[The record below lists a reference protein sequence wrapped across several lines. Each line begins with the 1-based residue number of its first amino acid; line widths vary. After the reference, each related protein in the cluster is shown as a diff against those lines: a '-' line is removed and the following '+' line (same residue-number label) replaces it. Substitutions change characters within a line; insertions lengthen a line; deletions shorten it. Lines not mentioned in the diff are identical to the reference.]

1 MRTASTRRTRTGRDR
16 QGGDP
21 NRLPAGVDVK
31 IAIVAGT
38 RPEVIKLA
46 PVRAALLATP
56 GFQPVWIS
64 TEQQSTLNA
73 QTLDVMGLAPDITLE
88 SPSAHRSLGGRFAE
102 VMDRL
107 DQAFDL
113 IDPDF
118 VLVQGD
124 TSTTAAGALAA
135 FARRIPIG
143 HVEAGL
149 RTFDLDRP
157 FPEEGW
163 RCVVG
168 QLAALHF
175 APTLQAAE
183 NLMRSGVDPAR
194 VHVTGNTGID
204 SVRLSG
210 DRVEAEPATNGLR
223 RVLVTLHRRENW
235 EDSLDQVL
243 SALLMLR
250 DRIADIEIVFVAH
263 ANPQLRDRVFARL
276 DAQPRLR
283 IVGPLDYLSFL
294 SFLKSATLVLSD
306 SGGVQEEAPVF
317 GVPTLVLRESTERME
332 AVEAGVARLVGTGR
346 QAVLD
351 EASRLLLDE
360 DARLRMVRA
369 VSPFGDGHAATRIVE
384 IIRDHA
390 PLSEHD
396 KTLIRSAV

>member
-1 MRTASTRRTRTGRDR
+1 MSTASFRRTMTDRDR
-16 QGGDP
+16 QGGDLL
-21 NRLPAGVDVK
+21 RLPTGVDVK

-46 PVRAALLATP
+46 PVRAALLARTGIKP
-56 GFQPVWIS
+56 IWIS

-73 QTLDVMGLAPDITLE
+73 QTLDVMGVAPDIMLAPP
-88 SPSAHRSLGGRFAE
+88 SPERSLGGRFAE

-107 DQAFDL
+107 DDAFGR

-124 TSTTAAGALAA
+124 TSTTAAGAMAA

-175 APTLQAAE
+175 APTDVAAT
-183 NLMRSGVDPAR
+183 NLVRVGVDPAR

-204 SVRLSG
+204 SVRLTG
-210 DRVEAEPATNGLR
+210 DRVRPEPLTSGLR

-235 EDSLDQVL
+235 EANLDKVL
-243 SALLMLR
+243 SGLVMLR
-250 DRIADIEIVFVAH
+250 DHITDIEIVFVAH
-263 ANPQLRDRVFARL
+263 ANPMLRYRVFAWL
-276 DAQPRLR
+276 GDQSR
-283 IVGPLDYLSFL
+283 IRIIGPLDYLSFL
-294 SFLKSATLVLSD
+294 AFLKSATLVLSD

-317 GVPTLVLRESTERME
+317 GVPVLVLRDSTERME
-332 AVEAGVARLVGTGR
+332 AVDAGVARLVGAERETVV
-346 QAVLD
+346 AT
-351 EASRLLLDE
+351 ASQLLLNE
-360 DARLRMVRA
+360 RERLEMVRA
-369 VSPFGDGHAATRIVE
+369 VSPFGDGFSAGRIADILE
-384 IIRDHA
+384 SA
-390 PLSEHD
+390 PLSAHD
-396 KTLIRSAV
+396 ATQIRAAV

>member
-1 MRTASTRRTRTGRDR
+1 MAGASNGRVKTARVR
-16 QGGDP
+16 QGGGSA
-21 NRLPAGVDVK
+21 RLPTGVDVK

-46 PVRAALLATP
+46 PVRAALADRKGYEP
-56 GFQPVWIS
+56 IWIS

-73 QTLDVMGLAPDITLE
+73 QTLEVMGVRPDMTLTQP
-88 SPSAHRSLGGRFAE
+88 SPDRSLGGRFAE

-107 DQAFDL
+107 DRAFGQ

-124 TSTTAAGALAA
+124 TSTTAAGAMAA

-168 QLAALHF
+168 QLASVHF
-175 APTLQAAE
+175 APTQSAAA
-183 NLMRSGVDPAR
+183 NLIRTGIAPSK

-204 SVRLSG
+204 SVRLTG
-210 DRVEAEPATNGLR
+210 DRVRSEPLTNGLR

-235 EDSLDQVL
+235 EGALDRVL
-243 SALLMLR
+243 AALVMLR
-250 DRIADIEIVFVAH
+250 DHVPDIEIVFVAH
-263 ANPQLRDRVFARL
+263 ANPALRERVFSYL
-276 DAQPRLR
+276 GQQSR
-283 IVGPLDYLSFL
+283 IRIIGPLDYLSFI

-306 SGGVQEEAPVF
+306 SGGVQEEAPTF
-317 GVPTLVLRESTERME
+317 GVPVLVLRQSTERME
-332 AVEAGVARLVGTGR
+332 AVEAGVARLVGVDRDT
-346 QAVLD
+346 VLQT
-351 EASRLLLDE
+351 ASRLLLDE
-360 DARLRMVRA
+360 AERLQMVRA
-369 VSPFGDGHAATRIVE
+369 VSPFGDGHAARRIAD
-384 IIRDHA
+384 ILQSA
-390 PLSEHD
+390 PLSLHEVGLT
-396 KTLIRSAV
+396 KAAV

>member
-1 MRTASTRRTRTGRDR
+1 MSTASFRRTMTDRDR
-16 QGGDP
+16 QGGDLL
-21 NRLPAGVDVK
+21 RLPTGVDVK

-46 PVRAALLATP
+46 PVRAALLARTGIKP
-56 GFQPVWIS
+56 IWIS

-73 QTLDVMGLAPDITLE
+73 QTLDVMGVAPDIILAPP
-88 SPSAHRSLGGRFAE
+88 SPERSLGGRFAE

-107 DQAFDL
+107 DDAFGR

-124 TSTTAAGALAA
+124 TSTTAAGAMAA

-175 APTLQAAE
+175 APTDVAAA
-183 NLMRSGVDPAR
+183 NLIRVGVDPAR

-204 SVRLSG
+204 SVRLTG
-210 DRVEAEPATNGLR
+210 DRVRPEPLSGGLR

-235 EDSLDQVL
+235 EANLDKVL
-243 SALLMLR
+243 SGLVMLR
-250 DRIADIEIVFVAH
+250 DHIPDIEIVFVAH
-263 ANPQLRDRVFARL
+263 ANPMLRDRVFAWLGDQSRI
-276 DAQPRLR
+276 R

-294 SFLKSATLVLSD
+294 AFLKSATLVLSD

-317 GVPTLVLRESTERME
+317 GAPVLVLRDSTERME
-332 AVEAGVARLVGTGR
+332 AVDAGVARLVGAERETVV
-346 QAVLD
+346 AA
-351 EASRLLLDE
+351 ASQLLLNE
-360 DARLRMVRA
+360 RERLEMVRA
-369 VSPFGDGHAATRIVE
+369 VSPFGDGFSAGRIADILE
-384 IIRDHA
+384 SA
-390 PLSEHD
+390 PLSAHD
-396 KTLIRSAV
+396 ATQIRAAV

>member
-1 MRTASTRRTRTGRDR
+1 MSTASFRRTMTDRDR
-16 QGGDP
+16 QGGDLL
-21 NRLPAGVDVK
+21 RLPTGVDVK

-46 PVRAALLATP
+46 PVRAALLARTGIKP
-56 GFQPVWIS
+56 IWIS

-73 QTLDVMGLAPDITLE
+73 QTLDVMGVAPDIMLAPP
-88 SPSAHRSLGGRFAE
+88 SPERSLGGRFAE

-107 DQAFDL
+107 DDAFGR

-124 TSTTAAGALAA
+124 TSTTAAGAMAA

-175 APTLQAAE
+175 APTDVAAA
-183 NLMRSGVDPAR
+183 NLTRVGIDPAR

-204 SVRLSG
+204 SVRLTG
-210 DRVEAEPATNGLR
+210 DRVRPEPLTSGLR

-235 EDSLDQVL
+235 EANLDKVL
-243 SALLMLR
+243 SGLVMLR
-250 DRIADIEIVFVAH
+250 DHISDIEIVFVAH
-263 ANPQLRDRVFARL
+263 ANPMLRDRVFAWLGDQSRI
-276 DAQPRLR
+276 R

-294 SFLKSATLVLSD
+294 AFLKSATLVLSD

-317 GVPTLVLRESTERME
+317 GVPVLVLRDSTERME
-332 AVEAGVARLVGTGR
+332 AVDAGVAKLVGAERETVV
-346 QAVLD
+346 AT
-351 EASRLLLDE
+351 ASQLLLNE
-360 DARLRMVRA
+360 RERLEMVRA
-369 VSPFGDGHAATRIVE
+369 VSPFGDGFSAGRIVDILE
-384 IIRDHA
+384 SA
-390 PLSEHD
+390 PLSAHD
-396 KTLIRSAV
+396 ATQIRAAV